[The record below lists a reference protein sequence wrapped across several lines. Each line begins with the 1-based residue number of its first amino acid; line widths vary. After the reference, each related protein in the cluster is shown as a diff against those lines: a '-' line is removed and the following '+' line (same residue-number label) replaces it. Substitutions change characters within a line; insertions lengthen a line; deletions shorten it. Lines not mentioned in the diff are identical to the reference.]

1 MEDWNSIFSSWN
13 EGYFACNSC
22 DFRLKNRGKQ
32 ENILGGIRDKTMRNG
47 GLKINF

>member
-22 DFRLKNRGKQ
+22 DFRIKNKADT
-32 ENILGGIRDKTMRNG
+32 NKILGEIRDKTMRNG